1 MEIAI
6 ILVATVIILCILAE
20 KFSGKFGMPAL
31 LLFMLIGMMFGSD
44 GFFKIPFENYELA
57 ERFCT
62 VSLCFIMFYGGFN
75 TKWKTAKPIAAKAVL
90 LSTVGVFLTAMITAL
105 LCVVVLGYTWQ
116 ESFLVGAVLSSTDA
130 ASVFA
135 ILRRKKLNLK
145 DGTASLLE
153 MESGS
158 NDPVSYMMTLIGI
171 TMLQGQNLV
180 NQAVAGQKADVRAAA
195 SDVNIGIMM
204 TKQIVFGVA
213 IGLFIAVIVIYILK
227 NTKLVTD
234 GLDTIFMIGAV
245 LGCFGISQ
253 IIGGNAFLSV
263 YLMGILVGNSQI
275 RNKVVMVSFFDGL
288 TGLAQIFIFFLLG
301 LLAFPHRFSQVLW
314 PALAIM
320 IFLTFIA
327 RPIAVFLIL
336 LPFKC
341 SIRQCTL
348 VSFAGLRGA
357 ASIVFSIMVIANN
370 VNVSYDLYHI
380 VFMVSLFSVAIQGTL
395 LPWAAKKLEMT
406 DDSMDVRKTFN
417 DYCEE
422 SAITLMRMYI
432 PKGHNWEN
440 RQIKDVSMPT
450 GSLALMLKRGKET
463 MIPKGDTTILADDT
477 LILSVPAYEP
487 KDQEK
492 LQEIEI
498 DKKHSWCG
506 KRIEEL
512 NLPSDMLIALIIRKE
527 QNLIPDGK
535 TVILEGD
542 TVVAYDNQ

>member
-44 GFFKIPFENYELA
+44 GFFKIPFENYGLA

-75 TKWKTAKPIAAKAVL
+75 TKWKTAKPIAHKAVL
-90 LSTVGVFLTAMITAL
+90 LSTVGVFLTAVITAF

-171 TMLQGQNLV
+171 TMLQGQNLA
-180 NQAVAGQKADVRAAA
+180 NQTA
-195 SDVNIGIMM
+195 SNVNIGIMM
-204 TKQIVFGVA
+204 TRQIVFGVA
-213 IGLFIAVIVIYILK
+213 IGLIIALMVIYILK
-227 NTKLVTD
+227 KTKLVAD

-395 LPWAAKKLEMT
+395 LPWTAKKLEMT

-450 GSLALMLKRGKET
+450 GSLALMLNRGKET

>member
-44 GFFKIPFENYELA
+44 GFFKIPFENYGLA

-75 TKWKTAKPIAAKAVL
+75 TKWKTAKPIAHKAVL
-90 LSTVGVFLTAMITAL
+90 LSTVGVFLTAVITAF

-180 NQAVAGQKADVRAAA
+180 NQTA
-195 SDVNIGIMM
+195 SNVNIGIMM

-213 IGLFIAVIVIYILK
+213 IGLVIALMVIYLLK
-227 NTKLVTD
+227 KTKLVAD

-253 IIGGNAFLSV
+253 ILGGNAFLSV

-301 LLAFPHRFSQVLW
+301 LLAFPHRFLQVLW

-535 TVILEGD
+535 TVIMEGD

>member
-44 GFFKIPFENYELA
+44 GFFKIPFENYGLA

-75 TKWKTAKPIAAKAVL
+75 TKWKTAKPIAHKAVL
-90 LSTVGVFLTAMITAL
+90 LSTVGVFLTAVITAF

-171 TMLQGQNLV
+171 TMLQGQNLA
-180 NQAVAGQKADVRAAA
+180 NQTA
-195 SDVNIGIMM
+195 SNVNIGIMM
-204 TKQIVFGVA
+204 TRQIVFGVA
-213 IGLFIAVIVIYILK
+213 IGLIIALMVIYILK
-227 NTKLVTD
+227 KTKLVAD

-395 LPWAAKKLEMT
+395 LPWTAKKLEMT

-422 SAITLMRMYI
+422 SAITLMKMYI

>member
-44 GFFKIPFENYELA
+44 GFFKIPFENYGLA

-75 TKWKTAKPIAAKAVL
+75 TKWKTAKPIAHKAVL
-90 LSTVGVFLTAMITAL
+90 LSTVGVFLTAVITAF

-171 TMLQGQNLV
+171 TMLQGQNLA
-180 NQAVAGQKADVRAAA
+180 NQTA
-195 SDVNIGIMM
+195 SNVNIGIMM
-204 TKQIVFGVA
+204 TRQIVFGVA
-213 IGLFIAVIVIYILK
+213 IGLIIALMVIYILK
-227 NTKLVTD
+227 KTKLVAD

-395 LPWAAKKLEMT
+395 LPWTAKKLEMT

>member
-44 GFFKIPFENYELA
+44 GFFKIPFENYGLA

-75 TKWKTAKPIAAKAVL
+75 TKWKTAKPIVHKAVL
-90 LSTVGVFLTAMITAL
+90 LSTVGVFLTAVITAF

-171 TMLQGQNLV
+171 TMLQGQNLA
-180 NQAVAGQKADVRAAA
+180 NQTA
-195 SDVNIGIMM
+195 SNVNIGIMM
-204 TKQIVFGVA
+204 TRQIVFGVA
-213 IGLFIAVIVIYILK
+213 IGLIIALMVIYILK
-227 NTKLVTD
+227 KTKLVAD

-395 LPWAAKKLEMT
+395 LPWTAKKLEMT

>member
-6 ILVATVIILCILAE
+6 ILVATVIILCIMAE

-31 LLFMLIGMMFGSD
+31 LLFMMIGMMFGSD
-44 GFFKIPFENYELA
+44 GFFKIPFENYGLA
-57 ERFCT
+57 EKFCT
-62 VSLCFIMFYGGFN
+62 MSLCFIMFYGGFN
-75 TKWKTAKPIAAKAVL
+75 TKWKTAKPIAHKAVL
-90 LSTVGVFLTAMITAL
+90 LSTVGVFLTAIITAV

-145 DGTASLLE
+145 DGTAPLLE

-158 NDPVSYMMTLIGI
+158 NDPVSYMMTLVGI
-171 TMLQGQNLV
+171 TMLQADQMD
-180 NQAVAGQKADVRAAA
+180 AGTQMAAA
-195 SDVNIGIMM
+195 NVNIGIMM
-204 TKQIVFGVA
+204 TKQIAFGVI
-213 IGLFIAVIVIYILK
+213 IGLVIALMVIYILK
-227 NTKLVTD
+227 NTKLVAD

-245 LGCFGISQ
+245 LCCFGVTQ

-263 YLMGILVGNSQI
+263 YLMGILVGNSKI

-320 IFLTFIA
+320 IFLTFVA
-327 RPIAVFLIL
+327 RPVAVFLIL
-336 LPFKC
+336 LPFRC
-341 SIRQCTL
+341 SIRQCAL

-395 LPWAAKKLEMT
+395 LPWAAKRLEMT
-406 DDSMDVRKTFN
+406 DDSIDVRKTFN

-440 RQIKDVSMPT
+440 RKIKDVSMPT

-535 TVILEGD
+535 TEIMEGD

>member
-44 GFFKIPFENYELA
+44 GFFKIPFENYGLA

-75 TKWKTAKPIAAKAVL
+75 TKWKTAKPIAHKAVL
-90 LSTVGVFLTAMITAL
+90 LSTVGVFLTAVITAF

-180 NQAVAGQKADVRAAA
+180 NQATASKEAGALA
-195 SDVNIGIMM
+195 STANVNIGIMM
-204 TKQIVFGVA
+204 TKQIVFGVV
-213 IGLFIAVIVIYILK
+213 IGLVIALMVIYILK
-227 NTKLVTD
+227 KTKLVAD

-263 YLMGILVGNSQI
+263 YLMGILVGNSRI

-463 MIPKGDTTILADDT
+463 MIPKGDTTIHADDT

-506 KRIEEL
+506 KRIEKL

-535 TVILEGD
+535 TVIMEGD